1 MCHRTSRDS
10 LCGLV
15 CILARR
21 EVAEALFASRDGSDA
36 DKAFIKA
43 RAQRSAKLLKK
54 LLDHLAATS
63 EDEDPGSILEGNVN
77 QLTAQLAYWCQ
88 AHRVGVD
95 VDRVVGLRGARKQ
108 MYEGLAVPLARATID
123 KGRIL
128 NSSESRAVMAAIRRN
143 F

>member
-1 MCHRTSRDS
+1 M
-10 LCGLV
+10 LGLV
-15 CILARR
+15 FQGRLLASVLR
-21 EVAEALFASRDGSDA
+21 
-36 DKAFIKA
+36 
-43 RAQRSAKLLKK
+43 
-54 LLDHLAATS
+54 
-63 EDEDPGSILEGNVN
+63 
-77 QLTAQLAYWCQ
+77 
-88 AHRVGVD
+88 VD